1 MIDDTDRK
9 LLGLLEEDALQSY
22 AALGEQLHLSAPAV
36 HERVKKLRKNGVIKK
51 TTIAIDGEKIGRG
64 LLAFVHIDSEGW
76 GKTEALMEL
85 SDLPEVEE
93 IHSVAGDTCMLLKVR
108 AADTKALEN
117 LLYHIYQLH
126 GVKSTRSY
134 VVLNT
139 YLEHGPR
146 P

>member
-22 AALGEQLHLSAPAV
+22 AALGEKLHLSAPAV

-51 TTIAIDGEKIGRG
+51 TTIAIDGDKIGRS
-64 LLAFVHIDSEGW
+64 LLAYIHVDTEGW
-76 GKTEALMEL
+76 GRTDALMGLAE
-85 SDLPEVEE
+85 LPEVEE
-93 IHSVAGDTCMLLKVR
+93 IHSVAGDACMLIKAR
-108 AADTKALEN
+108 TEDTKALES
-117 LLYHIYQLH
+117 LLYHIYQLK

>member
-9 LLGLLEEDALQSY
+9 ILSLLEEDASQSY

-36 HERVKKLRKNGVIKK
+36 HERVKKLKKNGVIKK
-51 TTIAIDGEKIGRG
+51 TTIAIDGNKIGRG
-64 LLAFVHIDSEGW
+64 LLAYIHVDSEGW
-76 GKTEALMEL
+76 GKTQALMDL
-85 SDLPEVEE
+85 ADLPEVEE
-93 IHSVAGDTCMLLKVR
+93 IHSVAGDTCMLLKAR
-108 AADTKALEN
+108 TEDTKALES
-117 LLYHIYQLH
+117 LLYHIYQLK

-134 VVLNT
+134 IVLNT